1 MKHILNDLSDEE
13 KNSIREQHTGGKELF
28 IENFNTLANN
38 KLGNVKPLVE
48 QNEGGHGESSRA
60 GETFAGT
67 GKFTDNLK
75 YNTKKPY
82 HFGKDKMKTG
92 SDEVDVNTPEYKN
105 LVTKLKSLLID
116 PTFQSGTPL
125 TVLGGASDVGT
136 SSGYDNKALAK
147 RRADKFIAKLKF
159 DIPGVEKKFKLNSL
173 GVVGK
178 PLVAG
183 KETKKDSPKAYA
195 DQFVNVSF
203 TEPSTAIQKASYEV
217 DNMVGYNAKI
227 YPPIK
232 KDGGEDYGPTKMK
245 RVCIQIPETYLD
257 EYLEMIKQ
265 FKLDNSLPKI
275 KYGVYDIK

>member
-13 KNSIREQHTGGKELF
+13 KNSIREQHTGGKEIF

-60 GETFAGT
+60 GDEFHST
-67 GKFTDNLK
+67 GYFRDNLK
-75 YNTKKPY
+75 TNVKKPY

-92 SDEVDVNTPEYKN
+92 SDEVDTNTPEYKN

-125 TVLGGASDVGT
+125 TVIGGASDVGT

-159 DIPGVEKKFKLNSL
+159 DIPGIEKKFKINSL
-173 GVVGK
+173 GVV
-178 PLVAG
+178 G

-195 DQFVNVSF
+195 EQFVNISF
-203 TEPSTAIQKASYEV
+203 TEPSTATQLVSTEV
-217 DNMVGYNAKI
+217 DNAVGYNAKI
-227 YPPIK
+227 YPQQK
-232 KDGGEDYGPTKMK
+232 KEGGDDYGPLKMK
-245 RVCIQIPETYLD
+245 RVCVQIPEAYLEDYLD
-257 EYLEMIKQ
+257 MIKE
-265 FKLDNSLPKI
+265 FKNENSLSKI